1 VSVYVYTDGH
11 PFTDRSSKICRQTNQ
26 ICLLTNNPMLKVHI
40 NLYHHV
46 INHKACKIN
55 LFEILHMNR
64 NLICHKSN
72 MNTWSYCTNTELDA
86 HSSFSEIPTIFVLSA
101 ICLASHSSR
110 RQSQKHLQ
118 KRCLHSHMFG
128 FTQHTS
134 HIGYNSQFTSTKC
147 TILGEVKNRR
157 HP

>member
-1 VSVYVYTDGH
+1 
-11 PFTDRSSKICRQTNQ
+11 
-26 ICLLTNNPMLKVHI
+26 
-40 NLYHHV
+40 
-46 INHKACKIN
+46 
-55 LFEILHMNR
+55 MNR

-101 ICLASHSSR
+101 ICLASHSSS

-157 HP
+157 HPWALQWSICCWHDVHDATAWTSYVNNQKHKVLKKGTDDDISCPWMLVIKYA